1 MPLNNSIHKV
11 MIIGSGPIVIGQAAE
26 FDYAGNQACKALK
39 SLGLEV
45 CLVNSNPATLM
56 TDREMA
62 DEIYMEPL
70 TLRTL
75 ERIIEKEKP
84 DSLLSTLGGQTG
96 LTLSM
101 ELAKS
106 GFLKSHN
113 VQLLGARPETID
125 KAEDRQLFKDTME
138 AIGEPCI
145 PSKVVTTYE
154 DAVDFVHN
162 EIGFPAIIRPA
173 FTLGGTGGGI
183 VNNDRELDEIA
194 HNGLHRSPIH
204 QILVEKCISGWKEV
218 EFEVMRDSTGNVITV
233 CSMENFDP
241 VGVHTGDSIVIAP
254 TVTLADKEYQML
266 RSAALN
272 IISALEIEGG
282 CNCQF
287 ALNPDSFEYA
297 VIEVNPRVSRSSAL
311 ASKATGYPIAKV
323 AALIAVGFTLDE
335 IPNFVTK
342 KTKACFEPV
351 LDYVVVKMPKFPF
364 DKFVYAARK
373 LGTQM
378 KATGEVMAIG
388 QNFEEAI
395 LKAARGL
402 EVGVKDLNLPAF
414 ENETDAKI
422 RERVGQCTDQ
432 RIFAIY
438 QALKR
443 KLMTVEQIHEI
454 TKIDE
459 WFLNKLVKIVDNEMT
474 GLSYPPR
481 SFKMVDTCAGEFDA
495 ETPYFYS
502 TTSGVNEAELFL
514 KERSG
519 TSKGTILVLGS
530 GPIRIGQGI
539 EFDYSSVQCIRAFK
553 KLGYEVAIVNNN
565 PETVSTDFDTADRL
579 YFEPLTPQDVMNII
593 AVEKPLGVVVA
604 FGGGTAIKL
613 AKYLDGQ
620 GIKILGTSAD
630 AIDLAEDRERFEELC
645 ERLHV
650 NRPKGL
656 TVLNEVEALEAGFKL
671 GYPVLM
677 RPSYVLGGQNMII
690 ARNSA
695 DIKEYMK
702 IITSGGIENPVLID
716 KYMEGTELEIDCI
729 CDGESVLIPGI
740 MEHVERTGIH
750 SGDSIAVYPA
760 WSFTPEMTAE
770 VVEKSTAMAL
780 ALGTKGIVNI
790 QWLFYN
796 GQLNI
801 IEANP
806 RSSRTVPYLSKVSG
820 VPMVE
825 LSTRA
830 MLGEKISDMGYGTG
844 LYRTPDYFA
853 VKVPVFSFEKLMDV
867 DTHLGPEMKSTGE
880 VLGIAPSRQE
890 ALYKGMVGA
899 GWKMINPKDNE
910 CGILFSV
917 RQSDLPELPALAQKF
932 YDLGFKL
939 YATTGNAATIER
951 SGMTVTHVAKVHENY
966 HDNVMTLLESGK
978 VVYVVSTSA
987 KGRDPVAESVKLR
1000 RLAVERDIDC
1010 LTAIDTANTLADCL
1024 ASKYSL
1030 ENVSLVNINSLGGLY
1045 E

>member
-1 MPLNNSIHKV
+1 MPLNKNIHKV

-56 TDREMA
+56 TDHFMA
-62 DEIYMEPL
+62 DEIYLEPL
-70 TLRTL
+70 TLTTL
-75 ERIIEKEKP
+75 QRIIEKEKP

-106 GFLKSHN
+106 GFLDSHN
-113 VQLLGARPETID
+113 VKLLGARPSTID

-145 PSKVVTTYE
+145 PSKVVTDY
-154 DAVDFVHN
+154 DSALDFAKN
-162 EIGFPAIIRPA
+162 GIGFPVIIRPA

-183 VNNDRELDEIA
+183 AKNEREFDEIA

-342 KTKACFEPV
+342 KTMACFEPV

-364 DKFVYAARK
+364 EKFVYAARK

-402 EVGVKDLNLPAF
+402 EVGVKDLNYPAF
-414 ENETDAKI
+414 EKESDEKI
-422 RERVGQCTDQ
+422 RERVTKCTDQ

-443 KLMTVEQIHEI
+443 KLLTAEEIHEI

-459 WFLNKLVKIVDNEMT
+459 WFLWKLENIARMETCGDFKGRSPLGERVAANSVAAKGEASPSM
-474 GLSYPPR
+474 LYAPK

-502 TTSGVNEAELFL
+502 TTGGENEAELFL
-514 KERSG
+514 KE
-519 TSKGTILVLGS
+519 KH
-530 GPIRIGQGI
+530 
-539 EFDYSSVQCIRAFK
+539 A
-553 KLGYEVAIVNNN
+553 
-565 PETVSTDFDTADRL
+565 
-579 YFEPLTPQDVMNII
+579 
-593 AVEKPLGVVVA
+593 
-604 FGGGTAIKL
+604 
-613 AKYLDGQ
+613 
-620 GIKILGTSAD
+620 
-630 AIDLAEDRERFEELC
+630 
-645 ERLHV
+645 
-650 NRPKGL
+650 
-656 TVLNEVEALEAGFKL
+656 
-671 GYPVLM
+671 
-677 RPSYVLGGQNMII
+677 
-690 ARNSA
+690 
-695 DIKEYMK
+695 
-702 IITSGGIENPVLID
+702 
-716 KYMEGTELEIDCI
+716 
-729 CDGESVLIPGI
+729 
-740 MEHVERTGIH
+740 
-750 SGDSIAVYPA
+750 
-760 WSFTPEMTAE
+760 
-770 VVEKSTAMAL
+770 
-780 ALGTKGIVNI
+780 
-790 QWLFYN
+790 
-796 GQLNI
+796 
-801 IEANP
+801 
-806 RSSRTVPYLSKVSG
+806 
-820 VPMVE
+820 
-825 LSTRA
+825 
-830 MLGEKISDMGYGTG
+830 
-844 LYRTPDYFA
+844 
-853 VKVPVFSFEKLMDV
+853 
-867 DTHLGPEMKSTGE
+867 
-880 VLGIAPSRQE
+880 
-890 ALYKGMVGA
+890 
-899 GWKMINPKDNE
+899 
-910 CGILFSV
+910 
-917 RQSDLPELPALAQKF
+917 
-932 YDLGFKL
+932 
-939 YATTGNAATIER
+939 
-951 SGMTVTHVAKVHENY
+951 
-966 HDNVMTLLESGK
+966 
-978 VVYVVSTSA
+978 
-987 KGRDPVAESVKLR
+987 
-1000 RLAVERDIDC
+1000 
-1010 LTAIDTANTLADCL
+1010 
-1024 ASKYSL
+1024 
-1030 ENVSLVNINSLGGLY
+1030 
-1045 E
+1045 

>member
-39 SLGLEV
+39 QLGLEV

-56 TDREMA
+56 TD
-62 DEIYMEPL
+62 L
-70 TLRTL
+70 NTLQ
-75 ERIIEKEKP
+75 RIIEKEKP

-125 KAEDRQLFKDTME
+125 KAEDRQMFKDTME

-395 LKAARGL
+395 LKACRGL

-414 ENETDAKI
+414 VKEGDEKI
-422 RERVGQCTDQ
+422 RERVAQCTDQ

-443 KLMTVEQIHEI
+443 GLLTVEQIHDI
-454 TKIDE
+454 TKVDE
-459 WFLNKLVKIVDNEMT
+459 WFLWKLEKIANMEKETLKQVQGDSHADNRDSHAELVSASM
-474 GLSYPPR
+474 LYPPR
-481 SFKMVDTCAGEFDA
+481 SFKMVDTCAGEFKA

-502 TTSGVNEAELFL
+502 TTCGDNEAEQFL
-514 KERSG
+514 ME
-519 TSKGTILVLGS
+519 
-530 GPIRIGQGI
+530 
-539 EFDYSSVQCIRAFK
+539 
-553 KLGYEVAIVNNN
+553 
-565 PETVSTDFDTADRL
+565 
-579 YFEPLTPQDVMNII
+579 
-593 AVEKPLGVVVA
+593 EK
-604 FGGGTAIKL
+604 
-613 AKYLDGQ
+613 
-620 GIKILGTSAD
+620 
-630 AIDLAEDRERFEELC
+630 
-645 ERLHV
+645 
-650 NRPKGL
+650 
-656 TVLNEVEALEAGFKL
+656 
-671 GYPVLM
+671 
-677 RPSYVLGGQNMII
+677 
-690 ARNSA
+690 
-695 DIKEYMK
+695 
-702 IITSGGIENPVLID
+702 
-716 KYMEGTELEIDCI
+716 
-729 CDGESVLIPGI
+729 
-740 MEHVERTGIH
+740 
-750 SGDSIAVYPA
+750 
-760 WSFTPEMTAE
+760 
-770 VVEKSTAMAL
+770 
-780 ALGTKGIVNI
+780 
-790 QWLFYN
+790 
-796 GQLNI
+796 
-801 IEANP
+801 
-806 RSSRTVPYLSKVSG
+806 
-820 VPMVE
+820 
-825 LSTRA
+825 
-830 MLGEKISDMGYGTG
+830 
-844 LYRTPDYFA
+844 
-853 VKVPVFSFEKLMDV
+853 
-867 DTHLGPEMKSTGE
+867 
-880 VLGIAPSRQE
+880 
-890 ALYKGMVGA
+890 
-899 GWKMINPKDNE
+899 
-910 CGILFSV
+910 
-917 RQSDLPELPALAQKF
+917 
-932 YDLGFKL
+932 
-939 YATTGNAATIER
+939 
-951 SGMTVTHVAKVHENY
+951 
-966 HDNVMTLLESGK
+966 
-978 VVYVVSTSA
+978 
-987 KGRDPVAESVKLR
+987 
-1000 RLAVERDIDC
+1000 
-1010 LTAIDTANTLADCL
+1010 
-1024 ASKYSL
+1024 
-1030 ENVSLVNINSLGGLY
+1030 
-1045 E
+1045 